1 MTTRIYV
8 DQGVVAT
15 RYLDKYPYPNDIT
28 QLPALIPGIIL
39 QADFDINDPASLTR
53 NRVGAAMTAVGSPT
67 LGDYGVTVSESNHL
81 NTNIDISAYNAS
93 NLTEISISVHPGAV
107 RAILGR
113 NQINAPGRSRGI
125 QTGAATWRSV
135 WLNSAGAAQAV
146 SLTPASPAP
155 DGEMVVS
162 QFIRDNGSGAM
173 VTKIDLPRT
182 LQSNTVTATATPYSM
197 PSSNA
202 LIGASADAATTGTVF
217 VRAALLISREITPAE
232 LAMIYLYYKN
242 HYQLKGKNI

>member
-28 QLPALIPGIIL
+28 LLPSLIPGLII
-39 QADFDINDPASLTR
+39 QADWDVNDPASLTR
-53 NRVGAAMTAVGSPT
+53 NRVGSAMTAVGSPT
-67 LGDYGVTVSESNHL
+67 LGDYGITVSEGNY
-81 NTNIDISAYNAS
+81 IDSGINISAYNA
-93 NLTEISISVHPGAV
+93 NDLTEISISVHPGAV

-125 QTGAATWRSV
+125 QAGAATWRSV
-135 WLNSAGAAQAV
+135 WLNSSGAAQAV
-146 SLTPASPAP
+146 SLTPTSPAP

-162 QFIRDNGSGAM
+162 RFIRDNGSGAM
-173 VTKIDLPRT
+173 VTKINLPRT

-197 PSSNA
+197 PSSNI
-202 LIGASADAATTGTVF
+202 LIGASVDAATTGSSF
-217 VRAALLISREITPAE
+217 IRASLVASRALTDEEIAT
-232 LAMIYLYYKN
+232 IYSTYKN
-242 HYQLKGKNI
+242 YYQLKGKTI

>member
-1 MTTRIYV
+1 MSTLVYQNTGI
-8 DQGVVAT
+8 VAT
-15 RYLDKYPYPNDIT
+15 RFLKKYPFPNDIT

-39 QADFDINDPASLTR
+39 QADFDVNDPASLTR

-67 LGDYGVTVSESNHL
+67 LGDYGITVSESNYI

-93 NLTEISISVHPGAV
+93 NLTEIAIAVHPGAV

-125 QTGAATWRSV
+125 QAGTATWRSV
-135 WLNSAGAAQAV
+135 WLNSAGAAQV
-146 SLTPASPAP
+146 TDLTPASPAP

-182 LQSNTVTATATPYSM
+182 LQSNTRTAITTPYSM

-232 LAMIYLYYKN
+232 LATIYLYYKN
-242 HYQLKGKNI
+242 YYQLKGKTI

>member
-8 DQGVVAT
+8 DHGTNAT
-15 RYLDKYPYPNDIT
+15 YYLDQYPYPNDIT
-28 QLPALIPGIIL
+28 QLPTLIPGLIL
-39 QADFDINDPASLTR
+39 QADWDVNDPGSLTR
-53 NRVGAAMTAVGSPT
+53 NRVGPAMTAVGNPA
-67 LGDYGVTVSESNHL
+67 LGDFGITMSEGNYL

-93 NLTEISISVHPGAV
+93 NLTEIAIAVHPGGV

-113 NQINAPGRSRGI
+113 NQINAPGQSRGI
-125 QTGAATWRSV
+125 RTGTAIWRSA
-135 WLNSAGAAQAV
+135 WLNSAGAAQTAD
-146 SLTPASPAP
+146 LTPASPAP

-182 LQSNTVTATATPYSM
+182 LQSNTRTATATPYSM
-197 PSSNA
+197 PSSNF

-232 LAMIYLYYKN
+232 LATIYLYYKN
-242 HYQLKGKNI
+242 YYLLKGKTI

>member
-1 MTTRIYV
+1 MSTLVYQNTGI
-8 DQGVVAT
+8 VAT
-15 RYLDKYPYPNDIT
+15 RFLKKYPFPNDIT

-39 QADFDINDPASLTR
+39 QADFDVNDPASLTR

-202 LIGASADAATTGTVF
+202 RLC
-217 VRAALLISREITPAE
+217 
-232 LAMIYLYYKN
+232 
-242 HYQLKGKNI
+242 

>member
-8 DQGVVAT
+8 DQGVTAS

-28 QLPALIPGIIL
+28 LLPSIIPGIIL
-39 QADFDINDPASLTR
+39 QADFDVNDPASLTR

-67 LGDYGVTVSESNHL
+67 LGDYGITVSEGDYL
-81 NTNIDISAYNAS
+81 NTNINISAYNAS
-93 NLTEISISVHPGAV
+93 NLTEIAIAVHPGGV

-125 QTGAATWRSV
+125 QTGTATWRSV
-135 WLNSAGAAQAV
+135 WLNSAGAAQV
-146 SLTPASPAP
+146 TDLTPASPAP

-182 LQSNTVTATATPYSM
+182 LQSNTRTATSAPYSM
-197 PSSNA
+197 PSSNF

-217 VRAALLISREITPAE
+217 IRAALLISREITPAE
-232 LAMIYLYYKN
+232 LATIYSTYKN
-242 HYQLKGKNI
+242 YYLLKGKTI